1 MRKIF
6 SINIAIV
13 VVLIA
18 FPNLTFATNNEDR
31 KVISLL
37 EGALSTIDQA
47 AQTGNET
54 LDAATTVTEGITL
67 SDILVSQLSVSQQ
80 QALGGA
86 GALFQVAKQN
96 MEPQA
101 FSTLSQSV
109 PGMEA
114 MLEAAPT
121 TADPVSSLA
130 GSLSSLMG
138 DTNNTLGTVA
148 SLASSFEQLNLSPDM
163 VGQFIPIMTE
173 YVKNTSGQVTANLLQ
188 SALMP

>member
-1 MRKIF
+1 MKKLFSTYIVIF
-6 SINIAIV
+6 A
-13 VVLIA
+13 LIA
-18 FPNLTFATNNEDR
+18 FPNLALATNSDDR
-31 KVISLL
+31 EMISVLG
-37 EGALSTIDQA
+37 EALSTMEQA
-47 AQTGNET
+47 AQAGTET
-54 LDAATTVTEGITL
+54 LDATATVAEGITL
-67 SDILVSQLSVSQQ
+67 TDILVSQLSVSQQ

-121 TADPVSSLA
+121 TSDPVSTLT
-130 GSLSSLMG
+130 GSLSSMMG

-148 SLASSFEQLNLSPDM
+148 SLASSFDQLNLSPEM

-188 SALMP
+188 AALLP

>member
-1 MRKIF
+1 MKKLI
-6 SINIAIV
+6 SINIAIFA
-13 VVLIA
+13 LIA
-18 FPNLTFATNNEDR
+18 FPNLALATNSDDR
-31 KVISLL
+31 EMISLL
-37 EGALSTIDQA
+37 GGVLSNIEQA

-54 LDAATTVTEGITL
+54 LDATTTAVEGVTLT
-67 SDILVSQLSVSQQ
+67 DILVSQLNVSQQ

-114 MLEAAPT
+114 MLGAAPT
-121 TADPVSSLA
+121 TSDPVSSLTS
-130 GSLSSLMG
+130 SLSSMMG

-148 SLASSFEQLNLSPDM
+148 SLASSFDQLNLSPEM
-163 VGQFIPIMTE
+163 VGQFIPILTE

-188 SALMP
+188 AALLP

>member
-1 MRKIF
+1 MRNLI
-6 SINIAIV
+6 SINIVIFT
-13 VVLIA
+13 LIA
-18 FPNLTFATNNEDR
+18 FPSIAFATNSNDR
-31 KVISLL
+31 EIIGLL
-37 EGALSTIDQA
+37 GETLSTIEQA
-47 AQTGNET
+47 AQAGNET
-54 LDAATTVTEGITL
+54 LDATTKAVEGVTLT
-67 SDILVSQLSVSQQ
+67 DILVRQLSVSQQ

-121 TADPVSSLA
+121 TSDPVSSLT

-148 SLASSFEQLNLSPDM
+148 SLASSFDQLNLSPEM

-188 SALMP
+188 AALLP

>member
-1 MRKIF
+1 MRKLI
-6 SINIAIV
+6 SINIAIFA
-13 VVLIA
+13 LIA
-18 FPNLTFATNNEDR
+18 FPNLALATNSDDR
-31 KVISLL
+31 ELISLL
-37 EGALSTIDQA
+37 DGALSTIEQT

-54 LDAATTVTEGITL
+54 LDATTAAVEGVTLT
-67 SDILVSQLSVSQQ
+67 DILVSQLSVSQQ

-109 PGMEA
+109 PGMNT

-121 TADPVSSLA
+121 TSNPVSSLT
-130 GSLSSLMG
+130 GSLSSMMG

-188 SALMP
+188 SALVP

>member
-1 MRKIF
+1 MNKLVSIKITIF
-6 SINIAIV
+6 I
-13 VVLIA
+13 LIA
-18 FPNLTFATNNEDR
+18 FSNLAFASNNDDR
-31 KVISLL
+31 KMISLL
-37 EGALSTIDQA
+37 GDALSTIEQA

-54 LDAATTVTEGITL
+54 LDTVETVADGVTL
-67 SDILVSQLSVSQQ
+67 TDILVSQLSVSQQ

-109 PGMEA
+109 PGMND
-114 MLEAAPT
+114 MLAAAPT
-121 TADPVSSLA
+121 PSDPVSSLA
-130 GSLSSLMG
+130 GSLSSMMG
-138 DTNNTLGTVA
+138 DTDNTLGTVA
-148 SLASSFEQLNLSPDM
+148 SLATSFNELNLSPDM

-188 SALMP
+188 AALLP

>member
-1 MRKIF
+1 MRKLI
-6 SINIAIV
+6 SINIAIFA
-13 VVLIA
+13 LIA
-18 FPNLTFATNNEDR
+18 FPNLALATNSDDR
-31 KVISLL
+31 EMISLL
-37 EGALSTIDQA
+37 GEALSTIEQA

-54 LDAATTVTEGITL
+54 LDATATVAEGITL
-67 SDILVSQLSVSQQ
+67 TDILMSQLSISQQ

-109 PGMEA
+109 PGMDA

-121 TADPVSSLA
+121 TSDPVSSLT

-138 DTNNTLGTVA
+138 DTDNTLGTMA
-148 SLASSFEQLNLSPDM
+148 SLATSFDQLNLSPEM

-188 SALMP
+188 AALLP

>member
-1 MRKIF
+1 MRKLI
-6 SINIAIV
+6 SINIAIFA
-13 VVLIA
+13 LIA
-18 FPNLTFATNNEDR
+18 FPNLALATNSDDR
-31 KVISLL
+31 ELISLL
-37 EGALSTIDQA
+37 DGALSTIEQT

-54 LDAATTVTEGITL
+54 LDATTAAVEGVTLT
-67 SDILVSQLSVSQQ
+67 DILVSQLSVSQQ

-109 PGMEA
+109 PGMNT

-121 TADPVSSLA
+121 TSNPVSSLT
-130 GSLSSLMG
+130 GSLSSMMG

-173 YVKNTSGQVTANLLQ
+173 YVKKTSGQVTANLLQ
-188 SALMP
+188 AALLP